1 MHHQLLIFTSM
12 EIKISA
18 QQMLNVLYVLA
29 WIIFIGLGIDAG
41 GFLFNTFYTIFINPV
56 GSSYFWNHIDLSSL
70 YQFNQSH
77 FVTLTSL
84 MSIVAV
90 LKAILFYLIIK
101 IIHDKK
107 LNLAQPF
114 NKDVNRFIFSVAYL
128 TLGIA
133 FFAIWGTNFSEKMVQ
148 QGVSIPS
155 IQHLKIA
162 GGDVWLFMGITLLVI
177 AQIFKRGIELQEE
190 NELTV

>member
-1 MHHQLLIFTSM
+1 MHRQLLIFTNM
-12 EIKISA
+12 EFKISA
-18 QQMLNVLYVLA
+18 QQMLNVLYVLS
-29 WIIFIGLGIDAG
+29 WIIFIGLSIDAG
-41 GFLFNTFYTIFINPV
+41 GFLVNTFFTLFINPV
-56 GSSYFWNHIDLSSL
+56 SSSYFWNHIDLSSL

-114 NKDVNRFIFSVAYL
+114 NKEVYRFIFSVAYL
-128 TLGIA
+128 TLGIG
-133 FFAIWGTNFSEKMVQ
+133 FFAIWGSNFSEKIIQ
-148 QGVSIPS
+148 QGVTIPS

-177 AQIFKRGIELQEE
+177 AQIFKRGIEIQEE

>member
-1 MHHQLLIFTSM
+1 
-12 EIKISA
+12 
-18 QQMLNVLYVLA
+18 
-29 WIIFIGLGIDAG
+29 
-41 GFLFNTFYTIFINPV
+41 
-56 GSSYFWNHIDLSSL
+56 
-70 YQFNQSH
+70 
-77 FVTLTSL
+77 

-114 NKDVNRFIFSVAYL
+114 NKDVNRFIFGVAYL

-162 GGDVWLFMGITLLVI
+162 SGDVWLFMGITLLVI

>member
-1 MHHQLLIFTSM
+1 M
-12 EIKISA
+12 EIKISSK
-18 QQMLNVLYVLA
+18 QMLNILYIIA
-29 WIIFIGLGIDAG
+29 WAIFIGLSIDAG
-41 GFLFNTFYTIFINPV
+41 GFIVNTFYTLFINSE
-56 GSSYFWNHIDLSSL
+56 GASYFWNHIDLTSL
-70 YQFNQSH
+70 HQFNQSY

-90 LKAILFYLIIK
+90 LKSILFYLIIK

-133 FFAIWGTNFSEKMVQ
+133 LFAIWGTNFSEKIVQ

-162 GGDVWLFMGITLLVI
+162 GGDVWLFMGIALLVI
-177 AQIFKRGIELQEE
+177 AQIFKRGIEIQEE